1 VPPAAAG
8 GSAASV
14 RKAGV
19 ARPRAPLFAG
29 RVAWFRVALG
39 AAFVAA
45 GYLTAAMIFNF
56 IIDFSAGQ
64 LASDGFWQDRI
75 VTWEIQALAVLVG
88 GGLAGYNTAN
98 GLKQG
103 VCVGLLASGLLTAM
117 LFGFGR
123 MAPETAALTVIG
135 CFGLCA
141 VGGWFGSQMFP
152 PVVAYRSSRRMG
164 PAAD

>member
-1 VPPAAAG
+1 MQPTAVGGPAD
-8 GSAASV
+8 AS
-14 RKAGV
+14 RKPGV
-19 ARPRAPLFAG
+19 ARRRTPLFAG

-45 GYLTAAMIFNF
+45 GYLTAAAVFNF

-64 LASDGFWQDRI
+64 LASDGFWQDRV

-88 GGLAGYNTAN
+88 GGVAGYNTAN

-103 VCVGLLASGLLTAM
+103 MCVGLLASVFLM
-117 LFGFGR
+117 VVLFGFSR
-123 MAPETAALTVIG
+123 MTPETAALTVVG
-135 CFGLCA
+135 CFCLCLA
-141 VGGWFGSQMFP
+141 GGWFGSQLFP
-152 PVVAYRSSRRMG
+152 PVIAYRPSRRLG